1 MSEIYATGSQGER
14 VLAEYLAERGRTME
28 ESDTK
33 TFDLKVDGQYAEV
46 KSSKGTYAE
55 LDFIGLTDNQYQAIL
70 DGTEFLLFLVCNLRD
85 LDNLEVIEIP
95 SAELAREDPKIE
107 CTYYWYRSQLERI
120 RGDS

>member
-1 MSEIYATGSQGER
+1 MSEIYATGSEGER
-14 VLAEYLAERGRTME
+14 ALAEYLSKRGRTVE

-46 KSSKGTYAE
+46 KSSKGPYAE
-55 LDFIGLTDNQYQAIL
+55 LGFIGLTDNQYQAIQ
-70 DGTEFLLFLVCNLRD
+70 DGTEFRLFLVCNLSD
-85 LDNLEVIEIP
+85 PDNLEVIEIS

-107 CTYYWYRSQLERI
+107 CTHYWYRSQLERI